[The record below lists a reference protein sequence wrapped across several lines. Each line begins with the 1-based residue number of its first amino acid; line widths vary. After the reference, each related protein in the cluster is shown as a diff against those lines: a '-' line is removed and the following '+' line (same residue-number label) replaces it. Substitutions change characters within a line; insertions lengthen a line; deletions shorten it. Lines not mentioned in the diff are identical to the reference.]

1 MTEGLTGDRA
11 DRLHAQHN
19 LGVPGRVEPSF
30 ARARRLYLH
39 THHELVAMMRTDS
52 PVCHAEGLAPHTQ
65 VYIRNGSQPI
75 AATLYQVDG
84 ELLADDEIG
93 LSEAAWNALG
103 VEEGTILQV
112 GHAPPLESIAC
123 VRQRIY
129 GHRLSAAALSHIVED
144 VVAGRYTDVH
154 LAAFLTATAACP
166 FNEDETYFLTKAMVE
181 AGDRLS
187 WPSGIVVDKH
197 CVGGLPGNR
206 TTPIIVAIAAA
217 CGLTMPKTSSR
228 AITSPAGTAD
238 TMETLTR
245 VDLDLDAMQRVVAAE
260 GGCLAWGGAVCLSP
274 ADDIFIGVERALD
287 IDTEGQLIASVLS
300 KKFAAG
306 ATHVVLDIPVG
317 PTAKVRSAAAADRLA
332 ATLSAVAA
340 RFGVVTRCVQTDG
353 TQPVGRS
360 IGPALEARDVI
371 AVLTGAADAPSDLR
385 DRACTLAGEVLELGA
400 AAPKGEGREL
410 AVRTLADGS
419 AWQKFQRICHA
430 QGGMRTPP
438 TARLTHP
445 IVATHSGRVTH
456 IDNRRIARLAK
467 LAGAPDAP
475 AAGMVLHVGLGDE
488 IIAGQPLLTLHAQ
501 SQGEMAY
508 ALTYAAANRDM
519 LTIVP

>member
-1 MTEGLTGDRA
+1 MTDNLTGDRA
-11 DRLHAQHN
+11 DALHAQHN

-52 PVCHAEGLAPHTQ
+52 PVCHAEGLAPHAQ

-84 ELLADDEIG
+84 DYLAGDEIG
-93 LSEAAWNALG
+93 LSEAAWRALG

-112 GHAPPLESIAC
+112 GHAPPLESIAS

-129 GHRLSAAALSHIVED
+129 GHRLSAGALSHIVED

-166 FNEDETYFLTKAMVE
+166 FNEDETYFLTKAMVD

-187 WPSGIVVDKH
+187 WPSDIVVDKH

-245 VDLDLDAMQRVVAAE
+245 VDLDLEAMQRVVATE

-300 KKFAAG
+300 KKIAAG

-340 RFGVVTRCVQTDG
+340 RFGVVTCCVQTDG

-371 AVLTGAADAPSDLR
+371 AVLTGVADAPSDLR
-385 DRACTLAGEVLELGA
+385 DRACTLAGVVLELGA

-410 AVRTLADGS
+410 ADRTLANGS

-508 ALTYAAANRDM
+508 ALTYAAANRDI
-519 LTIVP
+519 LAIVP

>member
-1 MTEGLTGDRA
+1 
-11 DRLHAQHN
+11 
-19 LGVPGRVEPSF
+19 
-30 ARARRLYLH
+30 
-39 THHELVAMMRTDS
+39 MMRTDS

-84 ELLADDEIG
+84 DFLAGDEIG
-93 LSEAAWNALG
+93 LSEAAWKALG
-103 VEEGTILQV
+103 VTEGTILQV

-129 GHRLSAAALSHIVED
+129 GQRLNAAALSHIVED

-154 LAAFLTATAACP
+154 LAAFLTATAALP
-166 FNEDETYFLTKAMVE
+166 FDKDETYFLTKAMVD

-206 TTPIIVAIAAA
+206 TTPIIVAIVAA

-245 VDLDLDAMQRVVAAE
+245 VDLDLAAMRRVAAAE
-260 GGCLAWGGAVCLSP
+260 SGCLASGGAVRLSP

-300 KKFAAG
+300 KKIAAG
-306 ATHVVLDIPVG
+306 AAHVVLDIPVG

-340 RFGVVTRCVQTDG
+340 RFGVITRCIQTDG
-353 TQPVGRS
+353 TQPVGRA

-371 AVLTGAADAPSDLR
+371 AVLTGDTDAPSDLR
-385 DRACTLAGEVLELGA
+385 ARACTLAGAVLELGSI
-400 AAPKGEGREL
+400 APEGEGCAL
-410 AVRTLADGS
+410 AEATLADGA
-419 AWQKFQRICHA
+419 AWTKFQRICHA
-430 QGGMRTPP
+430 QGGMPTPP
-438 TARLTHP
+438 RAHLTHP
-445 IVATHSGRVTH
+445 IVATHSGGLAHV
-456 IDNRRIARLAK
+456 DNRRIPRLPK

-475 AAGMVLHVGLGDE
+475 AAGMILHVRLGDE
-488 IIAGQPLLTLHAQ
+488 IIAGQPLLTVHAQ

-508 ALTYAAANRDM
+508 ALTYAASNRDM
-519 LTIVP
+519 LAIVP

>member
-1 MTEGLTGDRA
+1 MTATQGDEFA
-11 DRLHAQHN
+11 DTTDRREN

-30 ARARRLYLH
+30 ARARRLHLH
-39 THHELVAMMRTDS
+39 THHELVAIMRTDS
-52 PVCHAEGLAPHTQ
+52 PVCHAEGLAAHTQ

-75 AATLYQVDG
+75 AATLYQVDSDF
-84 ELLADDEIG
+84 LAGDEIG
-93 LSEAAWNALG
+93 LSEAAWTALG
-103 VEEGTILQV
+103 VEEGTVLQV

-129 GHRLSAAALSHIVED
+129 GHRLNAAALNHIVED

-154 LAAFLTATAACP
+154 LAAFLTATAALP
-166 FNEDETYFLTKAMVE
+166 FDEDETYFLTKAMVD

-187 WPSGIVVDKH
+187 WPSAIVVDKH

-245 VDLDLDAMQRVVAAE
+245 VDLDLEAMHRVVAAE

-300 KKFAAG
+300 KKIAAG

-317 PTAKVRSAAAADRLA
+317 PTAKVRSAAAAERLA
-332 ATLSAVAA
+332 ATLQAVAA
-340 RFGVVTRCVQTDG
+340 RFGLVTRCVQTDG
-353 TQPVGRS
+353 MQPVGRA

-371 AVLTGAADAPSDLR
+371 AVLTSAPDAPCDLR
-385 DRACTLAGEVLELGA
+385 DRALTLAGVVLELGMA
-400 AAPKGEGREL
+400 ASEGGGREL
-410 AVRTLADGS
+410 AERTLADGK
-419 AWQKFQRICHA
+419 AWTKFRQICDA
-430 QGGMRTPP
+430 QGGMTTPP
-438 TARLTHP
+438 VAKLTHP
-445 IVATHSGRVTH
+445 IVATHSGRITR

-475 AAGMVLHVGLGDE
+475 AAGLLLHVRVGDR

-508 ALTYAAANRDM
+508 ALAYAAANRDM
-519 LTIVP
+519 LAIAS